1 MNTPLDPITLQVIE
15 SALRSICEEMG
26 ASLIRAAYSTNIKE
40 RRDCSTA
47 LFDASGRLIAQAEH
61 IPVHLG
67 AMPDAVRA
75 VLAEK
80 PAPGDIFILND
91 PYRGGTHL
99 PDITVVSPIAI
110 PITDLVSPEDTNP
123 EFRLPDAISPDSAL
137 LDSAGAPPGTSG
149 TTPAGPPLKII
160 AYAASRAHHA
170 DVGGI
175 EPGSMP
181 ADSTRL
187 EEEGVVIAPSRL
199 VAAGEPQEEFLR
211 ELLARMR
218 SPEERLGDLRAQ
230 MGAGRIAERR
240 LFELIGQ
247 WGRMEVLA
255 AMDAAITYAERR
267 MQRAIA
273 GLPEGV
279 YSAEDY
285 LERDGQDLTIAV
297 TVTVRGEEMQIDF
310 DGTSPQE
317 AGNLNCP
324 MAVTRS
330 ACYFVLRAVTD
341 PDIPANMGALAPV
354 RITAPEGSL
363 VNARPPAAVAAGN
376 VETSQRIADT
386 ILLALS
392 QAMPLPAQGQGTMN
406 NLTLGSEAPGR
417 EFNYYET
424 IGGGAGAC
432 PGSGGAS
439 GIHLGMTNTLN
450 TPVEALEMAFPLR
463 VESYE
468 FRQGSGGNGVW
479 RGGEGVVRSL
489 RLLVPA
495 RLSLL
500 ADRRRHGPRGAG
512 GGASGLPGKNLIN
525 GKEVAGKLTD
535 SLEAG
540 DVVTVETPGGG
551 GYGSRD

>member
-80 PAPGDIFILND
+80 PAAGDIFILND

-110 PITDLVSPEDTNP
+110 PITEPVSPEETN
-123 EFRLPDAISPDSAL
+123 
-137 LDSAGAPPGTSG
+137 
-149 TTPAGPPLKII
+149 PAGPPLKII

-199 VAAGEPQEEFLR
+199 VAAGEPREEFLR

-218 SPEERLGDLRAQ
+218 SPKERLGDLRAQ

-247 WGRMEVLA
+247 WGREEVLA
-255 AMDAAITYAERR
+255 AMDAAISYAERR
-267 MQRAIA
+267 MRRAIA
-273 GLPEGV
+273 GLPDGV

-285 LERDGQDLTIAV
+285 LERDGQDLTITV

-317 AGNLNCP
+317 TGNLNCP

-354 RITAPEGSL
+354 RVTAPEGSL

-392 QAMPLPAQGQGTMN
+392 RAMPLPAQGQGTMN
-406 NLTLGSEAPGR
+406 NLTLGSEAPGH

-439 GIHLGMTNTLN
+439 GIQLGMTNTLN

-468 FRQGSGGNGVW
+468 FRKGSGGNGVW

-525 GKEVAGKLTD
+525 GKEVAGKLTV
-535 SLEAG
+535 SLEVG
-540 DVVTVETPGGG
+540 DVVTIETPGGG
-551 GYGSRD
+551 GYGSR